1 MWSRGFL
8 TVARVR
14 GIPVRFHWTM
24 PLCALI
30 AGRFNFVPG
39 LWLGY
44 LLLVLL
50 HELGHAGVV
59 RYHGHEV
66 ESIDVHGLGGLCRW
80 SGLAT
85 PIERATIAWGG
96 VWTQMVIFAGAHA
109 ALAGLG
115 EPTSSFWAQMAVA
128 ATSVNL
134 WLMAINL
141 IPLPPLD
148 GAEAWSLFPLL
159 WARRRAKRL
168 RPPISRLIAV
178 PREVRI
184 RDARKEEASLAALD
198 DDDDDDDA
206 QSLSP
211 EAEELLERVRAIAA
225 REGELAKSAR
235 IERKS

>member
-1 MWSRGFL
+1 
-8 TVARVR
+8 V
-14 GIPVRFHWTM
+14 
-24 PLCALI
+24 
-30 AGRFNFVPG
+30 
-39 LWLGY
+39 GY

-50 HELGHAGVV
+50 HELGHAAVV

-66 ESIDVHGLGGLCRW
+66 ESLDVHGLGGLCRW

-96 VWTQMVIFAGAHA
+96 VWAQMVIFAGAHVALA
-109 ALAGLG
+109 ALGD
-115 EPTSSFWAQMAVA
+115 PTSAFVAQLAHA

-148 GAEAWSLFPLL
+148 GAEAWSLFRLL
-159 WARRRAKRL
+159 WVRQRAKKM
-168 RPPISRLIAV
+168 RPSSITRLIAV

-184 RDARKEEASLAALD
+184 HEARREELALKRFEVD
-198 DDDDDDDA
+198 DDGDDGDG

-235 IERKS
+235 IDRKD

>member
-14 GIPVRFHWTM
+14 GIPVRFHWTT
-24 PLCALI
+24 PLCAFI
-30 AGRFNFVPG
+30 AGRFEFVPG
-39 LWLGY
+39 LWLGF

-50 HELGHAGVV
+50 HELGHAAVV

-66 ESIDVHGLGGLCRW
+66 ESIDVHGLGGFCRW

-96 VWTQMVIFAGAHA
+96 VWAQMVIFAAAHIALAAFGRPTSPYLAQMAHA
-109 ALAGLG
+109 AT
-115 EPTSSFWAQMAVA
+115 E
-128 ATSVNL
+128 VNL

-141 IPLPPLD
+141 IPIPPLD
-148 GAEAWSLFPLL
+148 GAEAWPLVSLL
-159 WARRRAKRL
+159 WARRRLKKV
-168 RPPISRLIAV
+168 RPITRLIAV
-178 PREVRI
+178 PREVQI
-184 RDARKEEASLAALD
+184 RVARKEEKELDRFD
-198 DDDDDDDA
+198 DDDDG

-235 IERKS
+235 IERKE

>member
-8 TVARVR
+8 TVARIR
-14 GIPVRFHWTM
+14 GIPVRFHWTT
-24 PLCALI
+24 PLCAFI
-30 AGRFNFVPG
+30 AGRFDFVPG

-44 LLLVLL
+44 LLLVLF
-50 HELGHAGVV
+50 HELGHAAVV

-96 VWTQMVIFAGAHA
+96 VWAQMVIFAGAHIALA
-109 ALAGLG
+109 ALGRP
-115 EPTSSFWAQMAVA
+115 ESSFVAQMAHA

-148 GAEAWSLFPLL
+148 GVEAWTLFPLL
-159 WARRRAKRL
+159 WARRRLKKM
-168 RPPISRLIAV
+168 RPPITRLIAV

-184 RDARKEEASLAALD
+184 HEARREEREIERFD
-198 DDDDDDDA
+198 DDGDG

-235 IERKS
+235 IERKD

>member
-1 MWSRGFL
+1 VWSRGFL
-8 TVARVR
+8 TVARIR
-14 GIPVRFHWTM
+14 GIPVRFHWTT
-24 PLCALI
+24 PLCAFI
-30 AGRFNFVPG
+30 AGRFDYVPG

-50 HELGHAGVV
+50 HELGHAAAV

-66 ESIDVHGLGGLCRW
+66 EGIDVHGLGGLCRW

-96 VWTQMVIFAGAHA
+96 VWAQMVIFAGAHIALA
-109 ALAGLG
+109 ALGRP
-115 EPTSSFWAQMAVA
+115 ESSFVAQLAHA
-128 ATSVNL
+128 ATGVNL

-148 GAEAWSLFPLL
+148 GAEAWPLFRLL
-159 WARRRAKRL
+159 WARHRL
-168 RPPISRLIAV
+168 KKMRPPITRLIAV

-184 RDARKEEASLAALD
+184 QEARKEDRALDRFD
-198 DDDDDDDA
+198 DDDGDS

-235 IERKS
+235 IDRKE

>member
-1 MWSRGFL
+1 
-8 TVARVR
+8 
-14 GIPVRFHWTM
+14 M

-115 EPTSSFWAQMAVA
+115 EPTNSFWAQMAVA